1 MRPCFRRSTAL
12 ALTALGLTACQI
24 TRADRPSPDVPGDS
38 GAAAQ
43 GVSVPPRGAATTL
56 DIASWN
62 VEWFGDSSNGPTNEA
77 VQLSNVRDVIGGT
90 DFDLWGLEEVVSTAQ
105 FNDLVAQLPGYA
117 GLLANDPS
125 VVSGPAF
132 YSDFSDGEQ
141 KVGLVYKT
149 SVASVL
155 GAAVILTQNDLEF
168 AGRPPLEIKLR
179 VTLNGRT
186 KDLIVIVMH
195 PKCCADAAS
204 YDRRVS
210 SSRALKAYL
219 DATYPTQQVWV
230 IGDWNDDVDTS
241 IFEGQLSPYQDFVA
255 DSAHYFIPTT
265 ALSETRIGSTVHFSD
280 TIDHHMTT
288 DEAAA
293 TYIAG
298 SAEVYRVDAFIS
310 KYGTTTSD
318 HYPVLT
324 RYAF

>member
-1 MRPCFRRSTAL
+1 MSQRLRRSAAL
-12 ALTALGLTACQI
+12 ALAALGLAGCQV
-24 TRADRPSPDVPGDS
+24 TRGDREPVDGPGIP
-38 GAAAQ
+38 GEAAP
-43 GVSVPPRGAATTL
+43 GVSVPRRGAATTL

-62 VEWFGDSSNGPTNEA
+62 LEWFGDPVNGPTNEA
-77 VQLSNVRDVIGGT
+77 LQLSHVRDVIGGT
-90 DFDLWGLEEVVSTAQ
+90 DFDLWGLEEVVSTAD
-105 FNDLVAQLPGYA
+105 FNSLVAQLPGYA
-117 GLLANDPS
+117 GFLANDPS
-125 VVSGPAF
+125 VVDGPAF
-132 YSDFSDGEQ
+132 YSDFNDGEQ

-149 SVASVL
+149 SIVSVL

-168 AGRPPLEIKLR
+168 AGRPPLEVKLR

-186 KDLIVIVMH
+186 EDLVVIVMH
-195 PKCCADAAS
+195 PKCCADSAS
-204 YDRRVS
+204 YDRRVNAS
-210 SSRALKAYL
+210 SALKAYL

-230 IGDWNDDVDTS
+230 IGDWNDDVDSS
-241 IFEGQLSPYQDFVA
+241 IFDGQPSPYQDFVA

-265 ALSETRIGSTVHFSD
+265 ALSDARIGSTVRFSD

-318 HYPVLT
+318 HYPVLS